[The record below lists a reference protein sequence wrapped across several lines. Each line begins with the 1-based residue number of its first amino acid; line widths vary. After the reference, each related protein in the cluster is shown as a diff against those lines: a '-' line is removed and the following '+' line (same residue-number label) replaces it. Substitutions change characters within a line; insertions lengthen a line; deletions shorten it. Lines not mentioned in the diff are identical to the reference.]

1 MSWLTSLFSYYLCT
15 EYQLC
20 YKNRATTQCRQRQG
34 NVKIK
39 SQCLDCDILSHI
51 IVICNIVRPKNQF
64 NGVLLCFLKKVSV
77 ENSNWENKRSFWMTC
92 QTKSDK
98 LNICE
103 TTHFFQRPQ
112 SQKCTMGKLR
122 HWTCWTFFSHYCS
135 KYWLMTQQQH
145 RVVTKGSRCT
155 ALVTAT
161 LLWL

>member
-39 SQCLDCDILSHI
+39 SQCLDFDILSHI
-51 IVICNIVRPKNQF
+51 IVVCNIVRPKNQF
-64 NGVLLCFLKKVSV
+64 IGVLLCFLKKVSA

-103 TTHFFQRPQ
+103 TTHFFFSETSKPEVHNGQAQ
-112 SQKCTMGKLR
+112 ALNLLNL
-122 HWTCWTFFSHYCS
+122 FFSLLF
-135 KYWLMTQQQH
+135 KILANDTAAAP
-145 RVVTKGSRCT
+145 GSNQG
-155 ALVTAT
+155 
-161 LLWL
+161 